1 MGKSDEPNAVAK
13 AGDAARAGRKK
24 RWPRPIR
31 RLLRLVTG
39 RKKRNRRSKP
49 RSADDHAIAWL
60 WPYLAPTTSR
70 RYPPLY
76 ENPDAMIL
84 QMGRVASI
92 SIHEAIRGDY
102 NAYHT
107 HGISNARSM
116 DMLQRLQLDG
126 EGPSSNRVMRTY
138 LAALAHSALLQ
149 WYKRHKT
156 RNGAR
161 LKLITLTR
169 DPVTWMSSHL
179 VLRRYAT
186 LPQIRAWHCAA
197 AGLDPASPDAAA
209 AIDELEAVRAF
220 GAAFGEMILAAKPS
234 RGLAPAMAELH
245 RLARAR
251 YPSATEFL
259 AVATSALSCGAWF
272 DREVTPVLGLD
283 LLADA
288 RLRDSGALRTETDY
302 AEILVVRFE
311 DLRGSLSLFR
321 DFLGLD
327 SFALPHS
334 NPTPS
339 EHRDMRAAFEAGLEQ
354 AGGAAVRRE
363 LRATAYGKACGYDRL
378 TD

>member
-1 MGKSDEPNAVAK
+1 MA
-13 AGDAARAGRKK
+13 AGGAAARAGRTK

-31 RLLRLVTG
+31 RLLRLLTG
-39 RKKRNRRSKP
+39 RKKRRRRSKP
-49 RSADDHAIAWL
+49 RGADDRAIAWL

-76 ENPDAMIL
+76 ENRDAMIL

-92 SIHEAIRGDY
+92 SIHEALRYDY

-107 HGISNARSM
+107 HGFSNARST

-126 EGPSSNRVMRTY
+126 EGPNSNRVMRTY
-138 LAALAHSALLQ
+138 LAALAHSALLH
-149 WYKRHKT
+149 WYKQHKI
-156 RNGAR
+156 RNGSR
-161 LKLITLTR
+161 LKIITLTR

-186 LPQIRAWHCAA
+186 LPQIRAWYGAT
-197 AGLDPASPDAAA
+197 AGLDPAA

-220 GAAFGEMILAAKPS
+220 GAAFGELILAAKPS
-234 RGLAPAMAELH
+234 LGLEPATGELR

-251 YPSATEFL
+251 YPAASEFL
-259 AVATSALSCGAWF
+259 SVATSALSCGSWF
-272 DREVTPVLGLD
+272 DREIKPVLGLD

-288 RLRDSGALRTETDY
+288 RLRDSGTLRAETDY

-311 DLRGSLSLFR
+311 DLRGSLPLFG

-327 SFALPHS
+327 TFALPHS
-334 NPTPS
+334 NKTPS
-339 EHRDMRAAFEAGLEQ
+339 EHRDMRAAFEAGIEQ
-354 AGGAAVRRE
+354 AGGVAVRRE

>member
-1 MGKSDEPNAVAK
+1 MGESDGLRMA
-13 AGDAARAGRKK
+13 AGDAARAGRTK

-49 RSADDHAIAWL
+49 RSADDRAIAWL

-92 SIHEAIRGDY
+92 SIHEAIRRDY

-107 HGISNARSM
+107 HGFSNARSM

-138 LAALAHSALLQ
+138 LAAIAHSALLQ

-186 LPQIRAWHCAA
+186 LPQIRAWYGAA
-197 AGLDPASPDAAA
+197 ASLDPASLDPAAV
-209 AIDELEAVRAF
+209 DELEAVRAF
-220 GAAFGEMILAAKPS
+220 GTAFGELILTAKPS
-234 RGLAPAMAELH
+234 HGLAPAIGEVR
-245 RLARAR
+245 RLAHAR
-251 YPSATEFL
+251 YPSASEFL
-259 AVATSALSCGAWF
+259 SVATSALSCGAWF
-272 DREVTPVLGLD
+272 DREVKPVLGLD

-311 DLRGSLSLFR
+311 DLRGSLPLFR

>member
-1 MGKSDEPNAVAK
+1 MGDSDQQSAVAK
-13 AGDAARAGRKK
+13 VGDPTRAGRPK

-31 RLLRLVTG
+31 RLLRLLTG

-49 RSADDHAIAWL
+49 RSADDRAISWL

-76 ENPDAMIL
+76 ENRDAMIL

-92 SIHEAIRGDY
+92 SIHEAIRTDY

-107 HGISNARSM
+107 HGFSSARSA
-116 DMLQRLQLDG
+116 DILQQLLQDDG
-126 EGPSSNRVMRTY
+126 GPSGNRMMRGY
-138 LAALAHSALLQ
+138 LAALAHGALLH
-149 WYKRHKT
+149 WYKQHKT

-161 LKLITLTR
+161 LKIITLTR
-169 DPVTWMSSHL
+169 DPVSWMSSHL

-186 LPQIRAWHCAA
+186 LPKIRAWHVAA
-197 AGLDPASPDAAA
+197 AGLDPASLDPAAV
-209 AIDELEAVRAF
+209 DELAAVRAF
-220 GAAFGEMILAAKPS
+220 GAAFGEMILAARPS
-234 RGLAPAMAELH
+234 HGLAPAVGELR
-245 RLARAR
+245 RLAHAR
-251 YPSATEFL
+251 YPSADEFL
-259 AVATSALSCGAWF
+259 SVATAALSCGTWF
-272 DREVTPVLGLD
+272 DREVKPVLGLD

-311 DLRGSLSLFR
+311 DLRGSLPLFG
-321 DFLGLD
+321 DFLGLRN
-327 SFALPHS
+327 FALPHS
-334 NPTPS
+334 NPTQS

>member
-1 MGKSDEPNAVAK
+1 MGESDGLKVA
-13 AGDAARAGRKK
+13 AGDATRAGRTR

-31 RLLRLVTG
+31 RVLRLLTG
-39 RKKRNRRSKP
+39 RKKRNRRTKP
-49 RSADDHAIAWL
+49 RSADDRAIAWL

-92 SIHEAIRGDY
+92 SIHEALRRDY

-116 DMLQRLQLDG
+116 SMLQRLQLDG
-126 EGPSSNRVMRTY
+126 RGPSSNRVMRSY

-161 LKLITLTR
+161 LKIITVTR

-186 LPQIRAWHCAA
+186 LPQIRAWYSA
-197 AGLDPASPDAAA
+197 LDPANLDPAAV
-209 AIDELEAVRAF
+209 DELEAVRAF
-220 GAAFGEMILAAKPS
+220 GAALGEMILAAKPS
-234 RGLAPAMAELH
+234 HGLAPAVAELH

-251 YPSATEFL
+251 YPSASEFL
-259 AVATSALSCGAWF
+259 SVATSALSCGAWF
-272 DREVTPVLGLD
+272 DREVKPVLGLD

-311 DLRGSLSLFR
+311 DLRGSLPLFR

-334 NPTPS
+334 NPTPR
-339 EHRDMRAAFEAGLEQ
+339 EHRDVRAAFEAGLEQ
-354 AGGAAVRRE
+354 AGGGAVRRE

>member
-1 MGKSDEPNAVAK
+1 MA
-13 AGDAARAGRKK
+13 AGDAARAGRTK

-49 RSADDHAIAWL
+49 RSADDRAIAWL

-92 SIHEAIRGDY
+92 SIHEAIRSDY

-107 HGISNARSM
+107 HGFSNARSM

-138 LAALAHSALLQ
+138 LAAIAHSALLQ

-169 DPVTWMSSHL
+169 DPVSWMSSHL

-186 LPQIRAWHCAA
+186 LPQIRAWYCAA
-197 AGLDPASPDAAA
+197 AGVDPASLDPAAAV
-209 AIDELEAVRAF
+209 DELEAVRAF
-220 GAAFGEMILAAKPS
+220 GAAFGDMILAAKPS
-234 RGLAPAMAELH
+234 HGLAPAVGEIR
-245 RLARAR
+245 RLAHAR
-251 YPSATEFL
+251 YPSASEFL
-259 AVATSALSCGAWF
+259 SVATSALSCGTWF
-272 DREVTPVLGLD
+272 DRELKPVLGLD
-283 LLADA
+283 LLADT

-311 DLRGSLSLFR
+311 DLRGSLPLFR

-327 SFALPHS
+327 TFALPHS
-334 NPTPS
+334 NPTPR
-339 EHRDMRAAFEAGLEQ
+339 EHRDMRAAFEAGIEQ
-354 AGGAAVRRE
+354 AGGGAVRRE

>member
-1 MGKSDEPNAVAK
+1 MGDSDEPKAVAK
-13 AGDAARAGRKK
+13 AGDTTRAGRPK

-31 RLLRLVTG
+31 RLLRVMTG

-49 RSADDHAIAWL
+49 RSADDRAIAWL
-60 WPYLAPTTSR
+60 WPYLAPTTNR

-76 ENPDAMIL
+76 ENRDAIIL

-92 SIHEAIRGDY
+92 SIHQAIRHDY

-107 HGISNARSM
+107 HGFSNARSVG
-116 DMLQRLQLDG
+116 MLQQLQRDDG
-126 EGPSSNRVMRTY
+126 GPSGNRAMRSY

-149 WYKRHKT
+149 WYKQHKT

-161 LKLITLTR
+161 LKIITLTR
-169 DPVTWMSSHL
+169 DPVSWMSSHL

-186 LPQIRAWHCAA
+186 LPQIRAWYAAA
-197 AGLDPASPDAAA
+197 AGLDPAGAVDA
-209 AIDELEAVRAF
+209 LEAVRAF
-220 GAAFGEMILAAKPS
+220 GAAFGDMILAAKPS
-234 RGLAPAMAELH
+234 RGLAPAIEEFY
-245 RLARAR
+245 RLADAR
-251 YPSATEFL
+251 YPSSPEFL
-259 AVATSALSCGAWF
+259 AVARPALSCGLWF
-272 DREVTPVLGLD
+272 DREIKPVLGLD

-288 RLRDSGALRTETDY
+288 RLRDSGVLCTETDY

-311 DLRGSLSLFR
+311 DLRRSVPLFR

-327 SFALPHS
+327 AFALPHS
-334 NPTPS
+334 NPTPG
-339 EHRDMRAAFEAGLEQ
+339 EHRDMRAAFEAGIEQ

>member
-1 MGKSDEPNAVAK
+1 MGESDELRAVAK
-13 AGDAARAGRKK
+13 AGDVARAGRTK

-31 RLLRLVTG
+31 RLLRLLTG

-49 RSADDHAIAWL
+49 RSADDRSIAWL

-76 ENPDAMIL
+76 ENRDAMIL

-92 SIHEAIRGDY
+92 SIHEAIRHDY

-107 HGISNARSM
+107 HGFSSARSTG
-116 DMLQRLQLDG
+116 MLQQLQLDND
-126 EGPSSNRVMRTY
+126 GPSSNRVMRVH

-161 LKLITLTR
+161 LKIITLTR
-169 DPVTWMSSHL
+169 DPVSWMSSHL

-186 LPQIRAWHCAA
+186 LPQIRGWYAAA
-197 AGLDPASPDAAA
+197 AGLEPTAV
-209 AIDELEAVRAF
+209 DELEAVRAF
-220 GAAFGEMILAAKPS
+220 GAALGEMILAARPS
-234 RGLAPAMAELH
+234 HGLAPAIGELR
-245 RLARAR
+245 RLAQAR
-251 YPSATEFL
+251 YSSAPQFL
-259 AVATSALSCGAWF
+259 SAATSALSCGTWF
-272 DREVTPVLGLD
+272 DREIKPTLKLD

-311 DLRGSLSLFR
+311 DLRSSLPLFR
-321 DFLGLD
+321 DFLELD
-327 SFALPHS
+327 TFALPHS
-334 NPTPS
+334 NPTPR
-339 EHRDMRAAFEAGLEQ
+339 EHRDMRAAFEAGIEQ

>member
-1 MGKSDEPNAVAK
+1 MA
-13 AGDAARAGRKK
+13 AGDATRAGRTK

-49 RSADDHAIAWL
+49 RSADDRAIAWL

-92 SIHEAIRGDY
+92 SIHEAIRSDY

-107 HGISNARSM
+107 HGFSSARSM

-126 EGPSSNRVMRTY
+126 AAPSSNRVMRSY
-138 LAALAHSALLQ
+138 LAAIAHSALLQ

-186 LPQIRAWHCAA
+186 LPQIRAWYGAA
-197 AGLDPASPDAAA
+197 AGLDPASLDPAAV
-209 AIDELEAVRAF
+209 DELEAVRAF
-220 GAAFGEMILAAKPS
+220 GTAFGEMILAAQPS
-234 RGLAPAMAELH
+234 RGLAPAIAELH
-245 RLARAR
+245 RLVHAR
-251 YPSATEFL
+251 YPSAPEFL
-259 AVATSALSCGAWF
+259 AVTTPALSCGLWF
-272 DREVTPVLGLD
+272 DHEIKPVLELD

-311 DLRGSLSLFR
+311 DLRRSVPLFR
-321 DFLGLD
+321 DFLDLD
-327 SFALPHS
+327 TFALPHS
-334 NPTPS
+334 NPTPR

-363 LRATAYGKACGYDRL
+363 LRATPYGKACGYDRL
-378 TD
+378 TG

>member
-1 MGKSDEPNAVAK
+1 MGESDGPKAVAT
-13 AGDAARAGRKK
+13 AGDAATRAGRTK

-39 RKKRNRRSKP
+39 RKKRRRRSKP
-49 RSADDHAIAWL
+49 RSADDRAIAWL

-76 ENPDAMIL
+76 ENRDAMIL

-92 SIHEAIRGDY
+92 SIHQAIRRDY

-107 HGISNARSM
+107 HGFSNARSAG
-116 DMLQRLQLDG
+116 MLQQLQLDDA
-126 EGPSSNRVMRTY
+126 EPDSNRVLRTY

-161 LKLITLTR
+161 LKIITLTR
-169 DPVTWMSSHL
+169 DPVSWMSSHL
-179 VLRRYAT
+179 VLRRHAT
-186 LPQIRAWHCAA
+186 LPQILAWHAAA
-197 AGLDPASPDAAA
+197 AGLDPAGLDLAAV
-209 AIDELEAVRAF
+209 DELAAVRAF
-220 GAAFGEMILAAKPS
+220 GAAFGDMILAAKPS
-234 RGLAPAMAELH
+234 RGLAPAIGEVR
-245 RLARAR
+245 RLANAR
-251 YPSATEFL
+251 YPAAPEFL
-259 AVATSALSCGAWF
+259 DVAMPALSCAWWF
-272 DREVTPVLGLD
+272 DREIKPTLKLD

-311 DLRGSLSLFR
+311 DLRSSVALFR
-321 DFLGLD
+321 DFLGLRD
-327 SFALPHS
+327 FALPHT
-334 NPTPS
+334 NTTPS
-339 EHRDMRAAFEAGLEQ
+339 EHRNIRAAFEAGLEQ

-363 LRATAYGKACGYDRL
+363 LRSTAYGKACGYDRL

>member
-1 MGKSDEPNAVAK
+1 MGESDGPRTI
-13 AGDAARAGRKK
+13 AGDAARAGRPK
-24 RWPRPIR
+24 RWPRAIR
-31 RLLRLVTG
+31 RLQRLLTG
-39 RKKRNRRSKP
+39 RKKRNRRSRP
-49 RSADDHAIAWL
+49 RSADDRAIAWL

-92 SIHEAIRGDY
+92 SLHEALRRDY

-107 HGISNARSM
+107 HGFSNARCAG
-116 DMLQRLQLDG
+116 MLHRLQLDDG
-126 EGPSSNRVMRTY
+126 GPDSSRVMRTY
-138 LAALAHSALLQ
+138 LASLAHSALLT

-186 LPQIRAWHCAA
+186 LPQILDWYGAVDGRDP
-197 AGLDPASPDAAA
+197 AGLDALA
-209 AIDELEAVRAF
+209 AVRAF
-220 GAAFGEMILAAKPS
+220 GTAFGELILAAKPS
-234 RGLAPAMAELH
+234 HGLAPAVAELQ
-245 RLARAR
+245 RLAHAR
-251 YPSATEFL
+251 YPSAPAFI
-259 AVATSALSCGAWF
+259 AVATSALSCGWWF
-272 DREVTPVLGLD
+272 DREVKPVLGLD

-288 RLRDSGALRTETDY
+288 RLRDDGALRTETDY

-311 DLRGSLSLFR
+311 DLRGSLPLFR

-327 SFALPHS
+327 RFALPHS
-334 NPTPS
+334 NPTRS
-339 EHRDMRAAFEAGLEQ
+339 ERRDMRAAFEAGLEQ

-363 LRATAYGKACGYDRL
+363 LRATAYGTACGYDRL

>member
-1 MGKSDEPNAVAK
+1 MVT
-13 AGDAARAGRKK
+13 GDATRAGRTK
-24 RWPRPIR
+24 RRPRPIR
-31 RLLRLVTG
+31 RLLRLMTG

-49 RSADDHAIAWL
+49 RSADDRAIAWL

-76 ENPDAMIL
+76 ENRDAMIL

-92 SIHEAIRGDY
+92 SIHEAIRSDY

-107 HGISNARSM
+107 HGFSNARSM
-116 DMLQRLQLDG
+116 DMLQRLQLDS

-138 LAALAHSALLQ
+138 LAAIAHSALLQ

-161 LKLITLTR
+161 LKIITLTR
-169 DPVTWMSSHL
+169 DPVSWMSSHL

-186 LPQIRAWHCAA
+186 LPQIRAWYGAAVDPTSLNPAA
-197 AGLDPASPDAAA
+197 AV
-209 AIDELEAVRAF
+209 DELEAVRAF
-220 GAAFGEMILAAKPS
+220 GAAFGELILAAKPS
-234 RGLAPAMAELH
+234 HGLAPAIAELH
-245 RLARAR
+245 RLAHAR

-259 AVATSALSCGAWF
+259 AVATPALSCGLWF
-272 DREVTPVLGLD
+272 DREVKPVLGLD

-311 DLRGSLSLFR
+311 DLRSSLPLFG
-321 DFLGLD
+321 DFLGLRN
-327 SFALPHS
+327 FALPHS
-334 NPTPS
+334 NTTRS
-339 EHRDMRAAFEAGLEQ
+339 EHRDMRAAFEDGIEQ
-354 AGGAAVRRE
+354 AGGGAVRRE

>member
-1 MGKSDEPNAVAK
+1 
-13 AGDAARAGRKK
+13 
-24 RWPRPIR
+24 
-31 RLLRLVTG
+31 VTG

>member
-1 MGKSDEPNAVAK
+1 MGERDQRNAAGE
-13 AGDAARAGRKK
+13 AGDATRAGRAK
-24 RWPRPIR
+24 RWPRPVR
-31 RLLRLVTG
+31 RVLRLLTG

-49 RSADDHAIAWL
+49 RSADDRDIAWL

-92 SIHEAIRGDY
+92 SIHEALRNDY

-107 HGISNARSM
+107 HGFSNARST

-126 EGPSSNRVMRTY
+126 GGPSSSRVMRTY
-138 LAALAHSALLQ
+138 LAALAHSALLH

-169 DPVTWMSSHL
+169 EPVSWMSSHL

-186 LPQIRAWHCAA
+186 LPQILAWYGAATGLGSAA
-197 AGLDPASPDAAA
+197 AV
-209 AIDELEAVRAF
+209 DELEAVRAF
-220 GAAFGEMILAAKPS
+220 GAAFGELILAAKPS
-234 RGLAPAMAELH
+234 HGLAPATAELQ

-251 YPSATEFL
+251 YPSTHEFL
-259 AVATSALSCGAWF
+259 AVATSALSCGSWF
-272 DREVTPVLGLD
+272 DREVKPVLGLD

-288 RLRDSGALRTETDY
+288 RLRDGGALRTETDY

-311 DLRGSLSLFR
+311 DLRTSLPLFR
-321 DFLGLD
+321 DFLGLRD
-327 SFALPHS
+327 FALPHS
-334 NPTPS
+334 NPTPR
-339 EHRDMRAAFEAGLEQ
+339 EHRDMRAAFEAGIEQ

-363 LRATAYGKACGYDRL
+363 LRATPYGKACGYDRL